1 MNTSIQPWGNSNAV
15 RIPKV
20 LLDQLS
26 WVENQEVS
34 LEIQE
39 DSIIIKKVNPKM
51 TLQERYE
58 EFYGC
63 AYEDI
68 DFSKETEEELDFG
81 DPVGEEIW

>member
-26 WVENQEVS
+26 WGENQEVS
-34 LEIQE
+34 LEILG
-39 DSIIIKKVNPKM
+39 DSIVIKKANHKM
-51 TLQERYE
+51 TLKERYE

-68 DFSKETEEELDFG
+68 DFSKEIEEETDFG
-81 DPVGEEIW
+81 NPVGEEIW